1 MGRPAISDDELAA
14 LLVVDEVSMPGVRLS
29 AALSTAS
36 PCSSTKPLQS
46 PLFADVPALN
56 TAPAVAEK
64 AEAEAEAH
72 GQGQGRQGLSRRPP
86 NRAWLRMLS
95 AMSLS
100 PVDHREAVVRL
111 IARVVR
117 DALDGDRC
125 EIGLLGVGIL
135 WEVF

>member
-14 LLVVDEVSMPGVRLS
+14 LLVVDEVSMPGVRLG

-56 TAPAVAEK
+56 TAPEVAEK
-64 AEAEAEAH
+64 AGAEAH

-86 NRAWLRMLS
+86 KRAAVS
-95 AMSLS
+95 
-100 PVDHREAVVRL
+100 EAFAPPLPAHQIGDPR
-111 IARVVR
+111 
-117 DALDGDRC
+117 ALAP
-125 EIGLLGVGIL
+125 
-135 WEVF
+135 F

>member
-14 LLVVDEVSMPGVRLS
+14 LLPGVRLS
-29 AALSTAS
+29 AAFSKARS

-86 NRAWLRMLS
+86 NRAAVSEAFAQRLREDVERL
-95 AMSLS
+95 A
-100 PVDHREAVVRL
+100 RAQQRAAEAVPEGN
-111 IARVVR
+111 
-117 DALDGDRC
+117 DLDQ
-125 EIGLLGVGIL
+125 
-135 WEVF
+135 